1 MGGLLVREA
10 LSAAFMCA
18 VERDPLS
25 HTEWRVFI
33 VMANWARDKD
43 GPNIPAR
50 IYAGGWRTLAHEG
63 LCRTKYDASSKRD
76 VATVLSRLKKRGLIR
91 EAAEQDN
98 RHRRYEILPPR
109 GGS

>member
-1 MGGLLVREA
+1 MGGLLGREA

-18 VERDPLS
+18 VERHPL
-25 HTEWRVFI
+25 TGPEWRVFI
-33 VMANWARDKD
+33 VMANWALDKP
-43 GPNIPAR
+43 GKQLPAR

-63 LCRTKYDASSKRD
+63 LCRTKYDDSAKRD
-76 VATVLSRLKKRGLIR
+76 VAKALSGLKKRGLIR
-91 EAAEQDN
+91 EAADQDN